1 MRLKL
6 FLLML
11 LASTLAMTAQT
22 TRLTG
27 QVVNGTSGTPVSG
40 ATVSAGGNSVATGF
54 NGDFTIS
61 GLNAGNAYLIVTAD
75 GFESAGLDIQVSGN
89 EMAIGQIRLTPAID
103 NEVDAY
109 FGGSD
114 DLMFDEA
121 ALDDE
126 EGTSQ
131 GVSSLTGSNDNIY
144 YSTASYNFGPM
155 YFNYRGYDSQYQSVY
170 INGIKFN
177 DMIRGRFNFNSLL
190 GMSSRAFRNRTN
202 TVGLAASNYGF
213 GDIGGSTNY
222 NTPNDLYAP
231 G

>member
-22 TRLTG
+22 SALTG
-27 QVVNGTSGTPVSG
+27 VVVNGTSGAPVGG
-40 ATVSAGGNSVATGF
+40 ATVELKGSKTAVSGF
-54 NGDFTIS
+54 NGDFS
-61 GLNAGNAYLIVTAD
+61 LEGLKDGPAYLLITCD
-75 GFESAGLDIQVSGN
+75 GFQPVGLDVQVHGGKLNLGN
-89 EMAIGQIRLTPAID
+89 VSLTPAID

-155 YFNYRGYDSQYQSVY
+155 YFNYRGYDSQYQSV
-170 INGIKFN
+170 
-177 DMIRGRFNFNSLL
+177 
-190 GMSSRAFRNRTN
+190 
-202 TVGLAASNYGF
+202 
-213 GDIGGSTNY
+213 
-222 NTPNDLYAP
+222 
-231 G
+231 